1 MGQQTESIGA
11 GRKKDFTVEGLKY
24 VRGTYVT
31 VAMEENVPLEF
42 AEIRVYGSE
51 FAFLYEAAEKNNNI
65 KITHFRKIATYP
77 EQLLQ
82 IPLHRW

>member
-1 MGQQTESIGA
+1 M
-11 GRKKDFTVEGLKY
+11 DFTVEGLKY

-51 FAFLYEAAEKNNNI
+51 FAFLYKAAKKKNI

>member
-1 MGQQTESIGA
+1 M
-11 GRKKDFTVEGLKY
+11 EGLKY

-51 FAFLYEAAEKNNNI
+51 FAFLYKAAEENNNI
-65 KITHFRKIATYP
+65 KITDFRKIATNP